1 MMDAQV
7 IMSFRLQPSLRE
19 EVARLRVG
27 LIAECQKAHASMM
40 RMDGDAKFDLLAEVK
55 QSLERAGIPFE
66 CDTAL
71 KSTDGGYI
79 LDFADPKNNVAFQA
93 SFADV
98 ALAKTGLQVCLE

>member
-1 MMDAQV
+1 MMNAQV
-7 IMSFRLQPSLRE
+7 IMSFRLKPALRE

-27 LIAECQKAHASMM
+27 LIAECREAHASIM
-40 RMDGDAKFDLLAEVK
+40 RMDGDAKFDLLAGVK
-55 QSLERAGIPFE
+55 ASLERARIPFE

-79 LDFADPKNNVAFQA
+79 LDFADQKKKVAFQV
-93 SFADV
+93 SLADV